1 MSITK
6 PTITSRATG
15 DDRNTKRR
23 PRSLKA
29 YLRAQL
35 PLDVQQWIADFPH
48 PAERSH
54 QLAALRLPEIGALVL
69 GVHPEKLAL
78 VAESVEPEA
87 GVRMINSVTYRR
99 AVDILDRVSDYRAAD
114 LLRETPGDN
123 AQALLAEM
131 AQPRAQTISKLLQFE
146 RGTAGGNMTPSV
158 LRAPIRDTAAATL
171 ERIREAAKCVDV
183 ASYVYLEDGDGVL
196 VGVVSLRELVTIDP
210 RTHLVDAAQM
220 AINTVTPETDQ
231 EETAQL
237 IADFDL
243 HAIPVV
249 SGGKLIGVVTAE
261 RASDIM
267 EDEITEDFTRMS
279 SSAGMSESV
288 VTASI
293 GKLFRSRVTWLVLL
307 VFGNIFSGMGIA
319 HYEELIEG
327 MVALVFFLPLLIDS
341 GGNAGSQ
348 SATLMVRALAIG
360 DVKLNDWWRCLSKEF
375 AVALLLGGAMA
386 VAVSVLG
393 IFRGGTILAVVVA
406 LSMLIIV
413 IVGCI
418 IGMSLPFL
426 LAKLKLAPASASA
439 PLITSICD
447 GLGVLIYFY
456 IASQLIL

>member
-1 MSITK
+1 M
-6 PTITSRATG
+6 TIS
-15 DDRNTKRR
+15 
-23 PRSLKA
+23 
-29 YLRAQL
+29 
-35 PLDVQQWIADFPH
+35 
-48 PAERSH
+48 
-54 QLAALRLPEIGALVL
+54 
-69 GVHPEKLAL
+69 
-78 VAESVEPEA
+78 
-87 GVRMINSVTYRR
+87 
-99 AVDILDRVSDYRAAD
+99 AAD

-146 RGTAGGNMTPSV
+146 RGTAGGNITPSV

-210 RTHLVDAAQM
+210 RTHLVDVAQM

-249 SGGKLIGVVTAE
+249 SGGKLIGAVTAE

-288 VTASI
+288 VAASI

-307 VFGNIFSGMGIA
+307 VFGNIFSGMSIA

-341 GGNAGSQ
+341 DGNAGSQ

-426 LAKLKLAPASASA
+426 LAKLKLDPASASA